1 MSDLEKYIRK
11 REKRNPNFRKEVDE
25 ERRNLRIGLRIK
37 ELRLEKGITQ
47 DQLAQKIRT
56 TKSAISRLENHA
68 ESITLATLEKV
79 ARALGKEVH
88 IELL

>member
-37 ELRLEKGITQ
+37 ELRLEKGTTQ
-47 DQLAQKIRT
+47 DQLA
-56 TKSAISRLENHA
+56 L
-68 ESITLATLEKV
+68 LEKRFTSNFHSCISDPCQSSASV
-79 ARALGKEVH
+79 RPR
-88 IELL
+88 